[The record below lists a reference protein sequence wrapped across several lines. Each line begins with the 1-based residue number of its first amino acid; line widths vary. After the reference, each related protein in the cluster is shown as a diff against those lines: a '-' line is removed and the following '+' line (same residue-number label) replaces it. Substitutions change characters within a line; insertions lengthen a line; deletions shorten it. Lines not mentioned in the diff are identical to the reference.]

1 MAKSESTL
9 NRQLKKV
16 NKELRNLG
24 LDEIEQSNKEER
36 ALVSATFDAEG
47 VGILNSLSPI
57 IIAVTTALASLIIG
71 NDASGWAI
79 IGAASLLLAGFA
91 MSWGIPVLVFDS
103 RQIAVSVT
111 NILNYRA
118 NRPQQ

>member
-9 NRQLKKV
+9 NHQLKKV

-36 ALVSATFDAEG
+36 ALVSAAFDAEG
-47 VGILNSLSPI
+47 VGIINSLSPL

-71 NDASGWAI
+71 NNASGWAI
-79 IGAASLLLAGFA
+79 IGATLLLLVGFA
-91 MSWGIPVLVFDS
+91 LSWGIPLLVFDS
-103 RQIAVSVT
+103 RQIAVALT
-111 NILNYRA
+111 NIVNYRA
-118 NRPQQ
+118 NRPQ